1 MWRQDHKESSVNP
14 EQGHKQKHLGSLDD
28 WNPYYMFLAYKG
40 KKTPGLVRDANIYK

>member
-14 EQGHKQKHLGSLDD
+14 EQGHKRKHHGSLDD
-28 WNPYYMFLAYKG
+28 WNPYHMFSAYKG